1 MSLFGM
7 SPEEKKKILEKHKH
21 ATKNHYVQKEE
32 TKKEPQ
38 GHTDI
43 NKFSQM
49 EESDALD

>member
-1 MSLFGM
+1 MKKLHLILFLIFA
-7 SPEEKKKILEKHKH
+7 SFTAFAQEVK
-21 ATKNHYVQKEE
+21 KEE

-49 EESDALD
+49 